1 MSNIPKS
8 LTDAAL
14 SLFALAISAS
24 DPWPFSSEEERRRFV
39 IPVAY
44 VNHPL
49 FARLLGEAEEEYG
62 FEQEGP
68 INIPCHVEEFCHVKG
83 LIRRETTTSHHHH
96 HGGGG
101 HHHQFLC
108 FKA

>member
-1 MSNIPKS
+1 MSRSIGGGVGRREAAGVPKGC
-8 LTDAAL
+8 
-14 SLFALAISAS
+14 LAVTIGRE
-24 DPWPFSSEEERRRFV
+24 EEERRRFV

-68 INIPCHVEEFCHVKG
+68 INIPCHVEEFCHVRG
-83 LIRRETTTSHHHH
+83 LIDRVMTTSHHH